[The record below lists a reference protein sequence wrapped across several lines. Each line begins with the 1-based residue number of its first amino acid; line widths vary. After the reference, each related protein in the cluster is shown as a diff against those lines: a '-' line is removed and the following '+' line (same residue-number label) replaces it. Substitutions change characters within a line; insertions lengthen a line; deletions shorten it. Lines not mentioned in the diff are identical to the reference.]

1 MVRLSGSRTVPE
13 QLKPIVQNL
22 LDFGPRRLAMM
33 GAVLALVLAVIAV
46 GSIYLNR
53 PAYETLYVG
62 LERSDVNQIG
72 LVLGE
77 AGIGFD
83 VASDGTTVLVPAGKT
98 AQARMMLAEK
108 GLPTSA
114 NAGYE
119 LFDNVGSL
127 GLTSFMQQI
136 TRVRALEGEIAR
148 TIQSIAGIRAARV
161 HIVMSERANFRRDEQ
176 KPSASVVIRSSGMDA
191 ARSAVS
197 IRYLVAAAVP
207 GLNPQDVT
215 VLDSTGTLLAAGDD
229 PNNNSAS
236 QSLNVERN
244 IELQIEDNIRRALA
258 PYLGPDNFRA
268 SVKADVNTD
277 SRQTQETIFDPESR
291 VERSIQVVKSNEN
304 ASQKSASSPTTVEQN
319 LPEADLASADG
330 PQSSEQSER
339 KEETTNYE
347 MNSKRIETVSN
358 GYTVT
363 KMSVAV
369 VVNQQRLTAILGDTA
384 TPEQIA
390 ARVAEIQKLV
400 ASATGFSE
408 IRGDVISVS
417 AVEFIDGLDG
427 EEIAAPGMLDSI
439 GRHAGTMINA
449 ASFIVVAFLLAF
461 FGLKPMVAA
470 MSQPTPAL
478 AAPGASSAADDSQR
492 TLPSPQAAN
501 SPGTPESAAA
511 SIPGARAGSTPLD
524 ELRQKIRP
532 APQDRLARMVDLNEE
547 RTAQILRKWS
557 HQEAS

>member
-1 MVRLSGSRTVPE
+1 MPE
-13 QLKPIVQNL
+13 QLNAVFQNL
-22 LDFGPRRLAMM
+22 RDFGPRRIAMM
-33 GAVLALVLAVIAV
+33 GAIVALVMAVIVV

-53 PAYETLYVG
+53 PAYDTLYVG

-83 VASDGTTVLVPAGKT
+83 VGADGTTVLVPAGTT
-98 AQARMMLAEK
+98 AQARMLLAEK

-148 TIQSIAGIRAARV
+148 TIQSISGIRAARV

-176 KPSASVVIRSSGMDA
+176 KPSASVVIRASEMDA
-191 ARSAVS
+191 TRSASS

-207 GLNPQDVT
+207 GLDAQDVT
-215 VLDSTGTLLAAGDD
+215 VLDSSGTLLAAGDD
-229 PNNNSAS
+229 PNNTSVS
-236 QSLNVERN
+236 RSLGVERTV
-244 IELQIEDNIRRALA
+244 ETQIEDNIRRALA

-277 SRQTQETIFDPESR
+277 TRQTEETIFDPESR
-291 VERSIQVVKSNEN
+291 VERSIQVVRANEN
-304 ASQKSASSPTTVEQN
+304 NSQTSAGGTASVEQN
-319 LPEADLASADG
+319 LPEAAATPTDA
-330 PQSSEQSER
+330 PQSSAQSER

-347 MNSKRIETVSN
+347 MNSKRIATVSN
-358 GYTVT
+358 GYSVT
-363 KMSVAV
+363 KMSIAV
-369 VVNQQRLTAILGDTA
+369 VVNRDRIMAILGDKA
-384 TPEQIA
+384 TPEQVA
-390 ARVAEIQKLV
+390 ERVAEIQKLV
-400 ASATGFSE
+400 SSATGYSE
-408 IRGDVISVS
+408 ARGDVIDVS

-427 EEIAAPGMLDSI
+427 QEIEAPGIMASV
-439 GRHAGTMINA
+439 GQHAGTMINA
-449 ASFIVVAFLLAF
+449 AAFIVVVFLVAF

-470 MSQPTPAL
+470 LGRPATDAL
-478 AAPGASSAADDSQR
+478 PGPSFEEVQRSLPGPETGGEKGPLHTTAS
-492 TLPSPQAAN
+492 
-501 SPGTPESAAA
+501 
-511 SIPGARAGSTPLD
+511 AGSTPLD
-524 ELRQKIRP
+524 DLRQKLRP

-547 RTAQILRKWS
+547 RSALILRKWAN
-557 HQEAS
+557 QEAAAAS